1 MMARKIVTAITFGS
15 TLLAMGCAGSFRGPR
30 YYSLSIAPELKTDSG
45 ANPRPVTIGV
55 RDFEAPFYLRQGKI
69 VYREHPEQ
77 VGFYAYHRWASD
89 PGAQVTTAVVDSLR
103 SSHSVSFVE
112 PYESH
117 RRADYLLS
125 GRLERLEELDYGSEV
140 TVEAKVSAE
149 LVNSRTGAV
158 VWAGDAS
165 KTAKVERKDV
175 NSVVTD
181 MSHALSDSINQL
193 LSEMVQK
200 LPSSEVSSR

>member
-1 MMARKIVTAITFGS
+1 MMGRKIATLIMFGS
-15 TLLAMGCAGSFRGPR
+15 MLLAAGCAGSFRSPR
-30 YYSLSIAPELKTDSG
+30 YYSLSIAPELKTDSNS
-45 ANPRPVTIGV
+45 NPRPVTIGV
-55 RDFEAPFYLRQGKI
+55 RQFETPLYLRQGRI

-89 PGAQVTTAVVDSLR
+89 PGTQVTTAVVDSLR

-125 GRLERLEELDYGSEV
+125 GRLERLDELDYGGEV

-149 LVNSRTGAV
+149 LINSRTGAV

-165 KTAKVERKDV
+165 KTAKVEGKDV

-181 MSHALSDSINQL
+181 MSHALSDSVNQL

-200 LPSSEVSSR
+200 LPGAEVSSR